1 MTDSRVP
8 PEIMKTY
15 KVARIE
21 EFEAT
26 IKAKDID
33 DLLSL
38 YSQGIVDEEMKEL
51 KVNAIKYIIED
62 ENGNVI
68 NEWKVE

>member
-1 MTDSRVP
+1 
-8 PEIMKTY
+8 MKTY

-26 IKAKDID
+26 IKAKDIN

>member
-1 MTDSRVP
+1 
-8 PEIMKTY
+8 MKTY

-68 NEWKVE
+68 DEWKVE

>member
-1 MTDSRVP
+1 MNSKEASNIVG
-8 PEIMKTY
+8 KL
-15 KVARIE
+15 RIE

-68 NEWKVE
+68 DEWKVE

>member
-1 MTDSRVP
+1 
-8 PEIMKTY
+8 MKTY

>member
-68 NEWKVE
+68 DEWKVE

>member
-1 MTDSRVP
+1 
-8 PEIMKTY
+8 MKTY

-26 IKAKDID
+26 IKAKDIN

-68 NEWKVE
+68 DEWKVE